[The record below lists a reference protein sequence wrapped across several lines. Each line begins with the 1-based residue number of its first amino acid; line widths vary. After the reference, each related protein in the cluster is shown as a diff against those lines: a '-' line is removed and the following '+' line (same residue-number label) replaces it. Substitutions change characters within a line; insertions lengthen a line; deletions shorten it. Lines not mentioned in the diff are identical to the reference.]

1 MTIAAC
7 YLSPEGVV
15 LGADSTST
23 YGLASGA
30 HYYNNAQ
37 KLFEVG
43 EDSTLGI
50 VAWGLGGLNSYSH
63 RTLIALFSDDLKGK
77 LPNTGLDVVERWID
91 RFWTAYTDDKAP
103 LAPLFEECHTL
114 AAKQPFADGTNEP
127 EARTET
133 EERRFAEVSQ
143 FLVAGFC
150 VGGYLSANR
159 KSFAYE
165 VIFDPLRGKPN
176 PVEIAPGWRF
186 WGAPNM
192 IQRLIFGCDDG
203 IKGAIMQ
210 SGKWGGTREELDA
223 LIGRHQLSHPIVPI
237 RDAIDFVHACIAST
251 IKAFKFS
258 ALSQICGGPIEIA
271 VITTDRSFRWV
282 RHKTWDAAINEGGP

>member
-1 MTIAAC
+1 VTIAAC

-63 RTLIALFSDDLKGK
+63 RTLIALFGDDLKAK
-77 LPNTGLDVVERWID
+77 LPDTGLGVAERWID
-91 RFWTAYTDDKAP
+91 RFWTAYSDDKSP
-103 LAPLFEECHTL
+103 LAPLFEQCRAL
-114 AAKQPFADGTNEP
+114 AAKQPYADGTNDTGM
-127 EARTET
+127 RTEV
-133 EERRFAEVSQ
+133 EEKQFGEISQ

-150 VGGYLSANR
+150 VAGYLAADR

-165 VIFDPLRGKPN
+165 VIFDPLRGKPS
-176 PVEIAPGWRF
+176 PVEIVPGWRF
-186 WGAPNM
+186 WGAP
-192 IQRLIFGCDDG
+192 I
-203 IKGAIMQ
+203 
-210 SGKWGGTREELDA
+210 
-223 LIGRHQLSHPIVPI
+223 
-237 RDAIDFVHACIAST
+237 
-251 IKAFKFS
+251 
-258 ALSQICGGPIEIA
+258 
-271 VITTDRSFRWV
+271 
-282 RHKTWDAAINEGGP
+282 